1 MAAAKTRGRRVV
13 GMAKK
18 LGGNRNSD
26 ANLRISCQKFA
37 RQVEVVLGASRGGIV
52 NHNGFSKR
60 GCLTQS
66 HVAGNYG
73 IKYELL
79 KVLSNLLDYLVA
91 QSQSGVVHGKKNSF
105 DL

>member
-1 MAAAKTRGRRVV
+1 M

-18 LGGNRNSD
+18 LGGNRNSN

-52 NHNGFSKR
+52 NHNGFTKR
-60 GCLTQS
+60 GSLTKP
-66 HVAGNYG
+66 HVAGNNG
-73 IKYELL
+73 AKYELL
-79 KVLSNLLDYLVA
+79 KVLPNLLDHLVA